1 MNDLQMGEVLWQLLN
16 FGLLVGFLI
25 VIVVLIVSLFRFNK
39 NRKEQLENC
48 EKINYIEEKLRKE
61 QFNGWVMKPFLYFS
75 N

>member
-39 NRKEQLENC
+39 NRKEQLERIAK
-48 EKINYIEEKLRKE
+48 KINYIEEKIKK
-61 QFNGWVMKPFLYFS
+61 GTV
-75 N
+75 